1 MEGGVQAARA
11 ETATLP
17 LGISLALDQV
27 DATGLDDRR
36 SEQLKLG
43 GNQSRFKRG
52 RCDVDLLRKSD
63 R

>member
-1 MEGGVQAARA
+1 M
-11 ETATLP
+11 ETAALP